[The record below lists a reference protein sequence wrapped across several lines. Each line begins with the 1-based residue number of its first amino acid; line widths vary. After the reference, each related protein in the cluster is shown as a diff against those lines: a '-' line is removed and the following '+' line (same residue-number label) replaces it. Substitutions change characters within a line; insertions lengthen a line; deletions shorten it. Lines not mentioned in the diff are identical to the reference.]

1 MLQVS
6 KVLVSNRLSKTVD
19 KGKVWSRLGLTG
31 LWLVHIECNIKSN
44 LQIATVSKSLPI
56 LTLITMKSYNVN
68 VWLTILLEVSNDIKV
83 RFGPSDNKN
92 LLSYE
97 TIVQI
102 FDKRLIIRGAKDLK
116 EEFKQKRR
124 ECLLKNMGEITYK
137 KIVMHYN
144 KLLETKL
151 EANLNVI
158 AKKVKY

>member
-1 MLQVS
+1 M
-6 KVLVSNRLSKTVD
+6 
-19 KGKVWSRLGLTG
+19 
-31 LWLVHIECNIKSN
+31 
-44 LQIATVSKSLPI
+44 
-56 LTLITMKSYNVN
+56 
-68 VWLTILLEVSNDIKV
+68 
-83 RFGPSDNKN
+83 
-92 LLSYE
+92 LSYE

-116 EEFKQKRR
+116 DEFKYKRR
-124 ECLLKNMGEITYK
+124 ECLQKNMGEITYK